1 MPRFN
6 IDGYRT
12 DPGQKE
18 VHVNDVK
25 RLEHSHKAFVNLVLM
40 LTGGGLTAKNTADAM
55 ALNQTLVDL
64 PVGGS
69 HTHKR
74 TDYKGVKRRVVFT
87 KVEG

>member
-40 LTGGGLTAKNTADAM
+40 ITGGGMTAKDTAAAM
-55 ALNQTLVDL
+55 ELNRALLDL
-64 PVGGS
+64 PVDGS
-69 HTHKR
+69 YTHNR